1 MKHLNENLIFL
12 PFAILAAIVLAFAVW
27 AVIKFRKLYENKSE
41 IPGIL
46 DDSDLSEGCRSVQ
59 YSEQPTFDVY

>member
-1 MKHLNENLIFL
+1 MEQLDLIFL

-41 IPGIL
+41 IPGLL
-46 DDSDLSEGCRSVQ
+46 DDDSVSER
-59 YSEQPTFDVY
+59 YSCIQHCEQPTYDVY